1 MSRTTNSLRNAA
13 VSTGGQIL
21 NSLLKF
27 ACRTVF
33 IYTLGKEYL
42 GISSLYTNVLTIL
55 SLSELGFST
64 AVTYS
69 LYEPLAKGDRETVRS
84 LMAFFRKV
92 YRIVGLTVL
101 LLGLCL
107 MPFLPRL
114 MTGVTDK
121 VNIYHYYLIYL
132 AQPVI
137 SYLFFAYKAV
147 MLSADQKGYISGT
160 VSIFCNLALNLM
172 KILVL
177 VVWRSFFLYTAVAI
191 VTQIAQN
198 IIVSVLVD
206 RRYPYLKKPAKP
218 LASERKKDLYHRV
231 YATFL
236 QKISITV
243 TNATD
248 NLVISAFVG
257 MVAVGLYN
265 NYYLIISTVRSFLSG
280 IFGAM
285 TASLGNL
292 FVTESKERSAFVFR
306 SLNMGGNLLA
316 AICSVCFLVLFQP
329 FILLW
334 AGEEYLLDRFTMWT
348 IVLNFAT
355 IYLQSMVQIY
365 RDATGLTVVGKYRS
379 VINAA
384 LNLIISVILVKPLGM
399 AGVFLGSVIARLA
412 VNWWFDAWVLHRK
425 GFGCSPVGYYLRYLL
440 SLALIVLSYV
450 LVETLCGGL
459 PEATWANLI
468 IRAVLS
474 VAVTGG
480 LYLAIYGR
488 SEEMKYLVEKGKT
501 YLARK

>member
-13 VSTGGQIL
+13 VSTAGQVIS
-21 NSLLKF
+21 SLLRF

-42 GISSLYTNVLTIL
+42 GISSLYANVLTIL
-55 SLSELGFST
+55 SLSELGFS
-64 AVTYS
+64 AAITYC
-69 LYEPLAKGDRETVRS
+69 LYEPLAKGDEETIRS

-92 YRIVGLTVL
+92 YRIVGLVVL
-101 LLGLCL
+101 ALGLCL
-107 MPFLPRL
+107 MPFLPHL

-121 VNIYHYYLIYL
+121 VNIYHYYLLYL
-132 AQPVI
+132 AQPVT

-147 MLSADQKGYISGT
+147 LLSADQKRYLSNAVT
-160 VSIFCNLALNLM
+160 IFCNVALNLLQM
-172 KILVL
+172 LVL
-177 VVWRSFFLYTAVAI
+177 VIWRSFFIYTTLAI
-191 VTQIAQN
+191 AAQIIQN
-198 IIVSVLVD
+198 IVVSILVD
-206 RRYPYLKKPAKP
+206 RRYSYLKQPAGP
-218 LASERKKDLYHRV
+218 LGQEHRKDLYHRI

-236 QKISITV
+236 QKVSITV

-257 MVAVGLYN
+257 MTAVGLYN
-265 NYYLIISTVRSFLSG
+265 NYYLIVTTVRGFLSG
-280 IFGAM
+280 LFGAL

-292 FVTESKERSAFVFR
+292 FVTGSKERSAFIFR
-306 SLNMGGNLLA
+306 SLNLAGNA
-316 AICSVCFLVLFQP
+316 VTAVCSVCFLVLFQP
-329 FILLW
+329 FITLW
-334 AGEEYLLDRFTMWT
+334 AGEDYLLDRFTVWT

-384 LNLIISVILVKPLGM
+384 LNLVISVLLVKRLGM

-440 SLALIVLSYV
+440 SLALIVVSY
-450 LVETLCGGL
+450 LVTETLCRGFS
-459 PEATWANLI
+459 EATWLNLI
-468 IRAVLS
+468 IKAAVGVL
-474 VAVTGG
+474 VTVG
-480 LYLAIYGR
+480 LYLVIYGR
-488 SEEMKYLVEKGKT
+488 SKEMRYLMEKGKMWGK
-501 YLARK
+501 R